1 MRTFVTDRQTDG
13 ADYIGP
19 EVGPKMYKYR
29 EEPPMETQ
37 GTWDFANNR
46 FARYFEVLG
55 FGGMSEQLLG
65 KTDFSS

>member
-1 MRTFVTDRQTDG
+1 M
-13 ADYIGP
+13 Y
-19 EVGPKMYKYR
+19 KMYKYR